1 MCCCN
6 LYPLE
11 VGHHLLPVQLRVAHA
26 FGQVHAGPETP
37 ELRAVVAD
45 SADAGLTD
53 LFAVE
58 LPKAGGLPGF
68 FNTGL
73 RWMGKVMYGI
83 NLKKAAPI
91 DVVSEIEPPVLFIR
105 CESDTTIPSE
115 HSPGHWRASGQTPE
129 MLWLVN
135 GPGGRSHL

>member
-1 MCCCN
+1 MKWGITFCPYNYVLRMLLRKSMPGQRHQN
-6 LYPLE
+6 L
-11 VGHHLLPVQLRVAHA
+11 GLLLRTVL
-26 FGQVHAGPETP
+26 TP
-37 ELRAVVAD
+37 
-45 SADAGLTD
+45 
-53 LFAVE
+53 
-58 LPKAGGLPGF
+58 GGLPGF

-83 NLKKAAPI
+83 NLNKAAPI
-91 DVVSEIEPPVLFIR
+91 DVVSEIEPPVLFIH